1 MGEKK
6 DHLKTLSELSE
17 KVMALANSIRR
28 AEKDMESVWTD
39 QVEMRDLQ
47 DVKSHMKQVEDV
59 LCMLQ
64 EEVDHIESIHCRR
77 AKEEM

>member
-6 DHLKTLSELSE
+6 DHLKRLSQLSD
-17 KVMALANSIRR
+17 KVMALAESMRR
-28 AEKDMESVWTD
+28 AEKDMESVWMD

-47 DVKSHMKQVEDV
+47 DVKSHMKELEDV

-64 EEVDHIESIHCRR
+64 EEVGHIELIHCRR